1 MQTSKPV
8 RRFKNTPFIIQFI
21 ASLMSTDTS
30 NTEGI
35 FHMMPSQKSIKDDL
49 VVRKRIKIEKDITG
63 ATETIKSIKVIYPF
77 VLELESDDFQTEASP
92 FDNGIDI
99 YSYVLIRYQIS
110 FGFGMCIFY
119 YHIYR
124 IEGKQRPTLAQ
135 VVGLNAET
143 CVLEIFKPIN
153 KSAKN
158 YESIPAKS
166 ETFSRSAILCCNLS
180 VKKEEIKKDGSEN
193 ELKLRLL
200 ETPMETLKALNI
212 NWKK

>member
-63 ATETIKSIKVIYPF
+63 ATETIKSIKDIYPF

-92 FDNGIDI
+92 FDN
-99 YSYVLIRYQIS
+99 
-110 FGFGMCIFY
+110 
-119 YHIYR
+119 
-124 IEGKQRPTLAQ
+124 
-135 VVGLNAET
+135 
-143 CVLEIFKPIN
+143 
-153 KSAKN
+153 
-158 YESIPAKS
+158 
-166 ETFSRSAILCCNLS
+166 
-180 VKKEEIKKDGSEN
+180 
-193 ELKLRLL
+193 
-200 ETPMETLKALNI
+200 
-212 NWKK
+212 